1 MMSYESAG
9 RIPCLL
15 CVARISLP
23 EVFVTNYDVSISLRG
38 WIQGI
43 SRKCYI
49 EILLPKS
56 GYKNGDCV
64 ILAENFELIDPL

>member
-1 MMSYESAG
+1 MSYESAG

-56 GYKNGDCV
+56 DYKNGDCV

>member
-1 MMSYESAG
+1 MSYESAG

-15 CVARISLP
+15 CAARISLP

-49 EILLPKS
+49 EILLLKS